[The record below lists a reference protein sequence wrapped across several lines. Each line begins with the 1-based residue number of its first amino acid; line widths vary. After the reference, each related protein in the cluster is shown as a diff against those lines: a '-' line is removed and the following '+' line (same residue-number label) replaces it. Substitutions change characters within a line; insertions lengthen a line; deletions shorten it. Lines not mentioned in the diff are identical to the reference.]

1 MAITDA
7 PHATGEKGL
16 QAGALGLVGNI
27 VIGLAAVA
35 PAYSLAATLG
45 YVVLAVGEK
54 APSMFVLA
62 FIPML
67 LVAFAYKELSQDTP
81 DCGTT
86 FTWGT
91 KAFGPWIGWIGG
103 WGLAVS
109 AIIVLANVAE
119 VAAIYLYRFLGNL
132 TGGGDDNLFN
142 TLADSLLAKILLGS
156 FFIIAMTWVSARGI
170 VLSERIQNVLIG
182 IQFTVLIVV
191 SVIALAR
198 VFSDT
203 AGDQAISPSLSWLWP
218 SGLDSSSIAAAV
230 ILCIF
235 IYWGWDACLAVGEE
249 TKNPGRTPGLAAVI
263 TTLILVCTYVLVAYA
278 VQSFAGFGDTGI
290 GLTNEDNADDV
301 LTILGEPVA
310 GTIAAAA
317 LLLTVSVSALSSTQ
331 TTILPTA
338 RGTLSMAVY
347 EAIPKRF
354 ANVHPRFMTPAFGTI
369 VMGIAALGFYLVLSL
384 VSQNALQDSV
394 ASLGL
399 AVAFYYGI
407 TAYACVWY
415 FRRTLRQSVR
425 NMFFRGIFPLLGA
438 LAMTWAFVQSAIDMI
453 QPDYG
458 STAYGPLG
466 GVFVLGV
473 GMLVLGIPLML
484 LCFAFGTKRF
494 FRGET
499 LTATT
504 EVKVPDTY

>member
-1 MAITDA
+1 MTVTEPPA
-7 PHATGEKGL
+7 PAVGDKGL
-16 QAGALGLVGNI
+16 QAGALGLVGNV
-27 VIGLAAVA
+27 VIGLSAVA

-45 YVVLAVGEK
+45 FVVLKVQDK
-54 APSMFVLA
+54 APAMFVLA

-91 KAFGPWIGWIGG
+91 KAFGPWSGWIGG

-119 VAAIYLYRFLGNL
+119 VAAIYLFKFLGVDFL
-132 TGGGDDNLFN
+132 AENLF
-142 TLADSLLAKILLGS
+142 AKVLVGS
-156 FFIIAMTWVSARGI
+156 FFIVGMTLVSARGI
-170 VLSERIQNVLIG
+170 VVSERVQNVLIAV
-182 IQFTVLIVV
+182 QFGVLIIV
-191 SVIALAR
+191 SIIALIR
-198 VFSDT
+198 VF
-203 AGDQAISPSLSWLWP
+203 AGNAGAQAITPQLSWLWP
-218 SGLDSSSIAAAV
+218 GGLDASSIAAAI

-249 TKNPGRTPGLAAVI
+249 TKDPGRTPGIAAVI

-278 VQSFAGFGDTGI
+278 VQSFAGFGDVGI
-290 GLTNEDNADDV
+290 GLNNAMNTADV
-301 LTILGEPVA
+301 LTVLGKPVA
-310 GTIAAAA
+310 GSIAASL
-317 LLLTVSVSALSSTQ
+317 LLLTVSISALSSTQ

-354 ANVHPRFMTPAFGTI
+354 ANVHPRYMTPAFGTI
-369 VMGIAALGFYLVLSL
+369 VMGLAALFFYLLLTFLSK
-384 VSQNALQDSV
+384 NALADSV

-407 TAYACVWY
+407 TALSCVWY
-415 FRRTLRQSVR
+415 FRRTLFSSAR
-425 NMFFRGIFPLLGA
+425 NLFFRGIFPLLGGI
-438 LAMTWAFVQSAIDMI
+438 AMAWAFGWSAKDMI
-453 QPDYG
+453 KPDYG
-458 STAYGPLG
+458 YTAFGPIG

-484 LCFAFGTKRF
+484 ACFAFGTKRF

-499 LTATT
+499 LNANT
-504 EVKVPDTY
+504 EVKVPNVS

>member
-1 MAITDA
+1 MAIAEPTAGPVTND
-7 PHATGEKGL
+7 KGL
-16 QAGALGLVGNI
+16 QSGAIGLVGNV

-54 APSMFVLA
+54 APAMFVLA

-67 LVAFAYKELSQDTP
+67 LVAFGYKELSQDTP

-119 VAAIYLYRFLGNL
+119 VAAIYLYRFLGL
-132 TGGGDDNLFN
+132 DD
-142 TLADSLLAKILLGS
+142 LAESLLAKVLLGS
-156 FFIIAMTWVSARGI
+156 FFIITMTLVSARG
-170 VLSERIQNVLIG
+170 VAVSEKMQNVLIAV
-182 IQFTVLIVV
+182 QFGVLTIV
-191 SVIALAR
+191 SIFALIR
-198 VFSDT
+198 VYSGT
-203 AGDQAISPSLSWLWP
+203 AGAQAIMPQLSWLWP
-218 SGLDSSSIAAAV
+218 GGLDLSSIAAAI

-249 TKNPGRTPGLAAVI
+249 TKDPGRTPGIAAVI

-278 VQSFAGFGDTGI
+278 IESFAGFSEVGI
-290 GLTNEDNADDV
+290 GLNNPNNTDDV
-301 LTILGEPVA
+301 LTVLGEPVA
-310 GTIAAAA
+310 GSIVASL
-317 LLLTVSVSALSSTQ
+317 LLLTVAVSALSSTQ

-354 ANVHPRFMTPAFGTI
+354 ASVHPRYMTPAFGTI
-369 VMGIAALGFYLVLSL
+369 VMGCAALFFYLVLTFLSE
-384 VSQNALQDSV
+384 NALADSV

-407 TAYACVWY
+407 TAYSCVWY
-415 FRRTLRQSVR
+415 FRRTLFQSVR
-425 NMFFRGIFPLLGA
+425 NLFFRGIFPLLGA
-438 LAMTWAFVQSAIDMI
+438 LAMTWAFVYSAIEMMA
-453 QPDYG
+453 PDYG
-458 STAYGPLG
+458 YTAFGPLG

-484 LCFAFGTKRF
+484 ACFAFGTKRF

-504 EVKVPDTY
+504 EVKVPDTF

>member
-1 MAITDA
+1 MTVPEPPA
-7 PHATGEKGL
+7 PAVGDKGL
-16 QAGALGLVGNI
+16 QAGALGLVGNV
-27 VIGLAAVA
+27 VIGLSAVA

-45 YVVLAVGEK
+45 FVVLKVQDK
-54 APSMFVLA
+54 APAMFVLA

-91 KAFGPWIGWIGG
+91 KAFGPWSGWIGG

-119 VAAIYLYRFLGNL
+119 VAAIYLFKFLGVDFL
-132 TGGGDDNLFN
+132 AENLF
-142 TLADSLLAKILLGS
+142 AKVLVGS
-156 FFIIAMTWVSARGI
+156 FFIVGMTLVSARGI
-170 VLSERIQNVLIG
+170 VVSERVQNVLIAV
-182 IQFTVLIVV
+182 QFGVLIIV
-191 SVIALAR
+191 SIIALIR
-198 VFSDT
+198 VF
-203 AGDQAISPSLSWLWP
+203 AGNAGAQAITPQLSWLWP
-218 SGLDSSSIAAAV
+218 GGLDASSIAAAI

-249 TKNPGRTPGLAAVI
+249 TKDPGRTPGIAAVI

-278 VQSFAGFGDTGI
+278 VQSFAGFGDVGI
-290 GLTNEDNADDV
+290 GLNNAMNTDDV
-301 LTILGEPVA
+301 LTVLGKPVA
-310 GTIAAAA
+310 GSIAASL
-317 LLLTVSVSALSSTQ
+317 LLLTVSISALSSTQ

-354 ANVHPRFMTPAFGTI
+354 ANVHPRYMTPAFGTI
-369 VMGIAALGFYLVLSL
+369 VMGLAALFFYLLLTFLSK
-384 VSQNALQDSV
+384 NALADSV

-407 TAYACVWY
+407 TALSCVWY
-415 FRRTLRQSVR
+415 FRRTLFSSAR
-425 NMFFRGIFPLLGA
+425 NLFFRGIFPLLGGI
-438 LAMTWAFVQSAIDMI
+438 AMAWAFGWSAKDMI
-453 QPDYG
+453 KPDYG
-458 STAYGPLG
+458 YTAFGPIG

-484 LCFAFGTKRF
+484 ACFAFGTKRF

-499 LTATT
+499 LNANT
-504 EVKVPDTY
+504 EVKVLDVY

>member
-1 MAITDA
+1 MAIKEPDA
-7 PHATGEKGL
+7 PAVGDKGL

-45 YVVLAVGEK
+45 YVVLAVGDK

-119 VAAIYLYRFLGNL
+119 IAAIYLFKFLGL
-132 TGGGDDNLFN
+132 DD
-142 TLADSLLAKILLGS
+142 LADNILAKVLLGA
-156 FFIIAMTWVSARGI
+156 FFIVAMTLISARGI
-170 VLSERIQNVLIG
+170 VVSERFQNVLIA
-182 IQFTVLIVV
+182 IQFGVLVIV
-191 SVIALAR
+191 SIIALIR
-198 VFSDT
+198 VFSGT
-203 AGDQAISPSLSWLWP
+203 AGAQAITPQLSWLWP
-218 SGLDSSSIAAAV
+218 SGLDMSSIAAAI

-249 TKNPGRTPGLAAVI
+249 TKDPGRTPGIAAVI

-278 VQSFAGFGDTGI
+278 VQSFSGFSEVGI
-290 GLTNEDNADDV
+290 GLNNPMNTDDV
-301 LTILGEPVA
+301 LTVLGKPVA
-310 GTIAAAA
+310 GTIAASL

-354 ANVHPRFMTPAFGTI
+354 SNVHPRYMTPAFGTI
-369 VMGIAALGFYLVLSL
+369 VMGLAALFFYLLLTFLSE
-384 VSQNALQDSV
+384 NALADSV

-407 TAYACVWY
+407 TAFACVWY
-415 FRRTLRQSVR
+415 FRRTLFTSVR
-425 NMFFRGIFPLLGA
+425 NLFFRGVFPLIGG
-438 LAMTWAFVQSAIDMI
+438 LAMAAAFGISAKDMI
-453 QPDYG
+453 APDYG
-458 STAYGPLG
+458 YTAFGPIG

-484 LCFAFGTKRF
+484 ACFAFGTKRF

-499 LTATT
+499 LNANT
-504 EVKVPDTY
+504 EVKVPDVF

>member
-1 MAITDA
+1 MAIKEPDA
-7 PHATGEKGL
+7 PAVGDKGL

-45 YVVLAVGEK
+45 YVVLAVGDK

-119 VAAIYLYRFLGNL
+119 IAAIYLFKFLGL
-132 TGGGDDNLFN
+132 DD
-142 TLADSLLAKILLGS
+142 LADNILAKVLLGA
-156 FFIIAMTWVSARGI
+156 FFIIAMTLISARGI
-170 VLSERIQNVLIG
+170 VVSERFQNVLIA
-182 IQFTVLIVV
+182 IQFGVLVIV
-191 SVIALAR
+191 SIIALIR
-198 VFSDT
+198 VFSGT
-203 AGDQAISPSLSWLWP
+203 AGAQAITPQLSWLWP
-218 SGLDSSSIAAAV
+218 SGLDMSSIAAAI

-249 TKNPGRTPGLAAVI
+249 TKDPGRTPGIAAVI

-278 VQSFAGFGDTGI
+278 VQSFSGFSEVGI
-290 GLTNEDNADDV
+290 GLNNPMNTDDV
-301 LTILGEPVA
+301 LTVLGKPVA
-310 GTIAAAA
+310 GTIAASL

-354 ANVHPRFMTPAFGTI
+354 SNVHPRYMTPAFGTI
-369 VMGIAALGFYLVLSL
+369 VMGLAALFFYLLLTFLSE
-384 VSQNALQDSV
+384 NALADSV

-407 TAYACVWY
+407 TAFACAWY
-415 FRRTLRQSVR
+415 FRRTLFNSVR
-425 NMFFRGIFPLLGA
+425 NLFFRGVFPLIGG
-438 LAMTWAFVQSAIDMI
+438 LAMAAAFGISAKDMI
-453 QPDYG
+453 APDYG
-458 STAYGPLG
+458 YTAFGPIG

-484 LCFAFGTKRF
+484 ACFAFGTKRF

-499 LTATT
+499 LNANT
-504 EVKVPDTY
+504 EVKVPDVF

>member
-1 MAITDA
+1 MAITSEPSTPA
-7 PHATGEKGL
+7 VGSKGL
-16 QAGALGLVGNI
+16 QAGALGLVGNV

-45 YVVLAVGEK
+45 YVVLQVGEK

-119 VAAIYLYRFLGNL
+119 VAAIYLYNFLGL
-132 TGGGDDNLFN
+132 ED
-142 TLADSLLAKILLGS
+142 LADNTVATVGLGC
-156 FFIIAMTWVSARGI
+156 FFIVSMTLVSARGI
-170 VLSERIQNVLIG
+170 VVSERVQNILIAVQFGVLI
-182 IQFTVLIVV
+182 IV
-191 SVIALAR
+191 SVIALVR
-198 VFSDT
+198 VFSGT
-203 AGDQAISPSLSWLWP
+203 AGAQAISPQLSWLWP
-218 SGLDSSSIAAAV
+218 SGLDTSSIAAAV

-249 TKNPGRTPGLAAVI
+249 TKDPGRTPGIAAVI
-263 TTLILVCTYVLVAYA
+263 TTLILVCTYVLVAFA
-278 VQSFAGFGDTGI
+278 LQSFAGFGDVGI
-290 GLTNEDNADDV
+290 GLNNAMNSDDV
-301 LTILGEPVA
+301 LTVLGEPVA
-310 GTIAAAA
+310 GSVAASA

-347 EAIPKRF
+347 EAIPRRF
-354 ANVHPRFMTPAFGTI
+354 ANVHPRYMTPAFGTI
-369 VMGIAALGFYLVLSL
+369 VMGLSALFFYLLLKILSE
-384 VSQNALQDSV
+384 NALADSV

-407 TAYACVWY
+407 TAFACVWY
-415 FRRTLRQSVR
+415 FRRTLFTSVR
-425 NMFFRGIFPLLGA
+425 NLFFRGIFPLLGGV
-438 LAMTWAFVQSAIDMI
+438 AMAAAFGISAKDMI
-453 QPDYG
+453 APDYG
-458 STAYGPLG
+458 YTAFGPIG

-484 LCFAFGTKRF
+484 ACFAFGTKRF

-499 LTATT
+499 LNAST
-504 EVKVPDTY
+504 EVQVPDVY

>member
-1 MAITDA
+1 MAIKEPDA
-7 PHATGEKGL
+7 PAVGDKGL

-45 YVVLAVGEK
+45 YVVLAVGDK

-119 VAAIYLYRFLGNL
+119 IAAIYLFKFLGL
-132 TGGGDDNLFN
+132 DD
-142 TLADSLLAKILLGS
+142 LAENILAKVLLGA
-156 FFIIAMTWVSARGI
+156 FFIIAMTLISARGI
-170 VLSERIQNVLIG
+170 VVSERFQNVLIA
-182 IQFTVLIVV
+182 IQFGVLVIV
-191 SVIALAR
+191 SIIALIR
-198 VFSDT
+198 VFSGT
-203 AGDQAISPSLSWLWP
+203 AGAQAITPQLSWLWP
-218 SGLDSSSIAAAV
+218 SGLDMSSIAAAI

-249 TKNPGRTPGLAAVI
+249 TKDPGRTPGIAAVI

-278 VQSFAGFGDTGI
+278 VQSFSGFSEVGI
-290 GLTNEDNADDV
+290 GLNNPMNTDDV
-301 LTILGEPVA
+301 LTVLGKPVA
-310 GTIAAAA
+310 GTIAASL

-354 ANVHPRFMTPAFGTI
+354 SNVHPRYMTPAFGTI
-369 VMGIAALGFYLVLSL
+369 VMGLAALFFYLLLTFLSE
-384 VSQNALQDSV
+384 NALADSV

-407 TAYACVWY
+407 TAFACVWY
-415 FRRTLRQSVR
+415 FRRTLFTSVR
-425 NMFFRGIFPLLGA
+425 NLFFRGVFPLIGG
-438 LAMTWAFVQSAIDMI
+438 LAMAAAFGISAKDMI
-453 QPDYG
+453 APDYG
-458 STAYGPLG
+458 YTAFGPIG

-484 LCFAFGTKRF
+484 ACFAFGTKRF

-499 LTATT
+499 LNANT
-504 EVKVPDTY
+504 EVKVPDVF

>member
-1 MAITDA
+1 MAITEEPSA
-7 PHATGEKGL
+7 PGVGGKGL

-45 YVVLAVGEK
+45 YVVLTVGEK

-91 KAFGPWIGWIGG
+91 KAFGPWVGWIGG

-119 VAAIYLYRFLGNL
+119 IAAVYLFKFLGL
-132 TGGGDDNLFN
+132 DDLADNLV
-142 TLADSLLAKILLGS
+142 AKVLLGS
-156 FFIIAMTWVSARGI
+156 FFILGMTLVSARGI
-170 VLSERIQNVLIG
+170 VVSERMQNVLIA
-182 IQFTVLIVV
+182 IQFGVLIVV
-191 SVIALAR
+191 SIIALVR
-198 VFSDT
+198 VF
-203 AGDQAISPSLSWLWP
+203 AGNAGAQAIKPQWSWLWP
-218 SGLDSSSIAAAV
+218 SGLDASSIAAAI

-249 TKNPGRTPGLAAVI
+249 TKDPGKTPGIAALI
-263 TTLILVCTYVLVAYA
+263 TTVILVCTYVLVAYA
-278 VQSFAGFGDTGI
+278 IQSFAGFGDVGI
-290 GLTNEDNADDV
+290 GLNNAMNTDDV
-301 LTILGEPVA
+301 LTVLGKPVA
-310 GTIAAAA
+310 GSIAASL

-347 EAIPKRF
+347 EALPRRF
-354 ANVHPRFMTPAFGTI
+354 AYVHPRYMTPAFGTI
-369 VMGIAALGFYLVLSL
+369 VMGASALAFYLVLTFLSE
-384 VSQNALQDSV
+384 NALLDSV

-407 TAYACVWY
+407 TAFSCVWY
-415 FRRTLRQSVR
+415 FRRTLFASAR
-425 NMFFRGIFPLLGA
+425 NLFFRGIFPLLGGLAMA
-438 LAMTWAFVQSAIDMI
+438 LAFGISAKDMI
-453 QPDYG
+453 KPDYG
-458 STAYGPLG
+458 YTAFGPIG
-466 GVFVLGV
+466 GVFVLGI

-484 LCFAFGTKRF
+484 ACFAFGTKRF

-499 LTATT
+499 LNAST
-504 EVKVPDTY
+504 EVKVPDIY

>member
-1 MAITDA
+1 MAIKEPEA
-7 PHATGEKGL
+7 PAVGDKGL
-16 QAGALGLVGNI
+16 QAGAIGLVGNV

-45 YVVLAVGEK
+45 YVVLEVEDK
-54 APSMFVLA
+54 APAMFVLA

-119 VAAIYLYRFLGNL
+119 VAAIYLYNFLGL
-132 TGGGDDNLFN
+132 DDLAENLF
-142 TLADSLLAKILLGS
+142 AKVALGS
-156 FFIIAMTWVSARGI
+156 FFIVAMTLLSARGI
-170 VLSERIQNVLIG
+170 VVSERVQNVLIV
-182 IQFTVLIVV
+182 IQFGVLIVA
-191 SVIALAR
+191 SIIALVR
-198 VFSDT
+198 VFTGT
-203 AGDQAISPSLSWLWP
+203 AGAQAVMPELSWLWP
-218 SGLDSSSIAAAV
+218 GGLDASAIAAAI

-249 TKNPGRTPGLAAVI
+249 TKDPGRTPGIAAVI
-263 TTLILVCTYVLVAYA
+263 TTLILVCTYVLVAFA
-278 VQSFAGFGDTGI
+278 IQSFAGFGEVGI
-290 GLTNEDNADDV
+290 GLNNAMNTDDV
-301 LTILGEPVA
+301 LTVLGEPVA
-310 GTIAAAA
+310 GPILASL
-317 LLLTVSVSALSSTQ
+317 LLLTVSVSGLSSTQ

-354 ANVHPRFMTPAFGTI
+354 ATVHPRYMTPAFGTI
-369 VMGIAALGFYLVLSL
+369 VMGLSALFFYLVLTFLSE
-384 VSQNALQDSV
+384 NALADSV

-399 AVAFYYGI
+399 AVAFYYGV
-407 TAYACVWY
+407 TAWACVWY
-415 FRRTLRQSVR
+415 FRRTLFTSTR
-425 NMFFRGIFPLLGA
+425 NFFFRGLFPLLGA
-438 LAMTWAFVQSAIDMI
+438 LAMTWAFVISAKDMI
-453 QPDYG
+453 APDYG
-458 STAYGPLG
+458 YTAFGPLG

-484 LCFAFGTKRF
+484 ACFAFGTKRF

-499 LTATT
+499 LNATT
-504 EVKVPDTY
+504 EVKVPDVF

>member
-1 MAITDA
+1 MAVQEPAA
-7 PHATGEKGL
+7 PVVGEKGL

-27 VIGLAAVA
+27 VIGLAATA

-67 LVAFAYKELSQDTP
+67 LVAFAYKELAQDTP

-91 KAFGPWIGWIGG
+91 KAFGPWVGWIGG

-119 VAAIYLYRFLGNL
+119 IAAIYLFKFLNL
-132 TGGGDDNLFN
+132 DD
-142 TLADSLLAKILLGS
+142 LADNVAAKVLLGS
-156 FFIIAMTWVSARGI
+156 VFIVAMTLVSARGI
-170 VLSERIQNVLIG
+170 VVSERMQNVLIA
-182 IQFTVLIVV
+182 IQFGVLIVV
-191 SVIALAR
+191 SVIALVR
-198 VFSDT
+198 VF
-203 AGDQAISPSLSWLWP
+203 AGTSGAQAVSPQLSWLWP
-218 SGLDSSSIAAAV
+218 SGLDQSSIAAAV

-249 TKNPGRTPGLAAVI
+249 TKDPGRTPGIAAVL

-278 VQSFAGFGDTGI
+278 VQSFSGFGDVGI
-290 GLTNEDNADDV
+290 GLNNPNNTDDV
-301 LTILGEPVA
+301 LTVLGKPVA
-310 GTIAAAA
+310 GPIAASA

-354 ANVHPRFMTPAFGTI
+354 ASVHPRYMTPAFGTI
-369 VMGIAALGFYLVLSL
+369 VMGLSALFFYLLLSFL
-384 VSQNALQDSV
+384 SENALADSI

-407 TAYACVWY
+407 TAFACVWY
-415 FRRTLRQSVR
+415 FRATLFASAR
-425 NMFFRGIFPLLGA
+425 NLFFRGVFPLLGG

-458 STAYGPLG
+458 YTAFGPLG

-473 GMLVLGIPLML
+473 GMLVLGVPLML
-484 LCFAFGTKRF
+484 ACFAFGTKRF

-499 LTATT
+499 LTPTT
-504 EVKVPDTY
+504 EVKVLDTY

>member
-1 MAITDA
+1 MAIADPPA
-7 PHATGEKGL
+7 PPAIGGKGL
-16 QAGALGLVGNI
+16 QAGALGLVGNV
-27 VIGLAAVA
+27 VIGLGAVA

-86 FTWGT
+86 FTWAT

-109 AIIVLANVAE
+109 AIIVLANVSE
-119 VAAIYLYRFLGNL
+119 IAAIYLYNFLGL
-132 TGGGDDNLFN
+132 ES
-142 TLADSLLAKILLGS
+142 LAESVPATVGLGC
-156 FFIIAMTWVSARGI
+156 FFIIAMTLVSARGI
-170 VLSERIQNVLIG
+170 VVSERVQNIMIAIQFGVLI
-182 IQFTVLIVV
+182 IV
-191 SVIALAR
+191 SVIALVR
-198 VFSDT
+198 VFTGT
-203 AGDQAISPSLSWLWP
+203 AGAQAITPQLSWLWP
-218 SGLDSSSIAAAV
+218 SGLDVSSIAAAI

-249 TKNPGRTPGLAAVI
+249 TKDPGKTPGIAALI
-263 TTLILVCTYVLVAYA
+263 TTVILVCTYVLVAYA
-278 VQSFAGFGDTGI
+278 VQSFSGFSEVGI
-290 GLTNEDNADDV
+290 GLNNPNNTDDV
-301 LTILGEPVA
+301 LTVLGEPVA
-310 GTIAAAA
+310 GAIAASA

-354 ANVHPRFMTPAFGTI
+354 SSVHPRYMTPAFGTI
-369 VMGIAALGFYLVLSL
+369 VMGISALFFYLVLKVLSE
-384 VSQNALQDSV
+384 NALLDSV

-407 TAYACVWY
+407 TAFACVWY
-415 FRRTLRQSVR
+415 FRRTLFQSAR
-425 NMFFRGIFPLLGA
+425 NLFFRGLFPLLGGLSM
-438 LAMTWAFVQSAIDMI
+438 LAAFVISAKDMI
-453 QPDYG
+453 KPDYG
-458 STAYGPLG
+458 YTAFGPIG

-484 LCFAFGTKRF
+484 ACFAFGTKRF
-494 FRGET
+494 FRGQT
-499 LTATT
+499 LNAGT
-504 EVKVPDTY
+504 EVKVPDNF

>member
-1 MAITDA
+1 MAVIEPAA
-7 PHATGEKGL
+7 PAAAAPGKGL
-16 QAGALGLVGNI
+16 QTGALGLTGNV

-91 KAFGPWIGWIGG
+91 KAFGPWVGWIGG

-119 VAAIYLYRFLGNL
+119 IAAIYLFRFLGL
-132 TGGGDDNLFN
+132 DG
-142 TLADSLLAKILLGS
+142 LAESTTSKVLLGS
-156 FFIIAMTWVSARGI
+156 FLILAMMLVSARGI
-170 VLSERIQNVLIG
+170 VVSERMQIAMMVLQFAVLIC
-182 IQFTVLIVV
+182 V
-191 SVIALAR
+191 SIIALVR
-198 VFSDT
+198 VY
-203 AGDQAISPSLSWLWP
+203 AGNAGAQAIMPSLSWLWP
-218 SGLDSSSIAAAV
+218 SDLDTSSIAAAI
-230 ILCIF
+230 ILCLF

-249 TKNPGRTPGLAAVI
+249 TKNPGKTPGIAAVV
-263 TTLILVCTYVLVAYA
+263 TTLILLFTYVLVTFA
-278 VQSFAGFGDTGI
+278 VQSFSGFSYVGI
-290 GLTNEDNADDV
+290 GLNNPMNTDDV
-301 LTILGEPVA
+301 LTVLGKPVA
-310 GTIAAAA
+310 GVVAASLLVLTIAI
-317 LLLTVSVSALSSTQ
+317 SALSSTQ
-331 TTILPTA
+331 STILPTA

-354 ANVHPRFMTPAFGTI
+354 ASVHPRYMTPAFGTI
-369 VMGIAALGFYLVLSL
+369 VMGFSALFFYLLLTFLSE
-384 VSQNALQDSV
+384 NALADSI

-399 AVAFYYGI
+399 AIAFYYGI

-415 FRRTLRQSVR
+415 FRRSLFTSAR
-425 NMFFRGIFPLLGA
+425 NLFMRGIFPLLGG
-438 LAMTWAFVQSAIDMI
+438 LAMTWAFVQSSIDMLD
-453 QPDYG
+453 PTYG
-458 STAYGPLG
+458 FTTFGPIG
-466 GVFVLGV
+466 GVFVIGI

-484 LCFAFGTKRF
+484 ACFAFGTRRF

-499 LTATT
+499 LNAET
-504 EVKVPDTY
+504 EVKVPDEY